1 MFRRLSSIAKIT
13 LLEFV
18 RNKTSYVFLFFAI
31 IFIFVS
37 YGMGMLSMGEYIRVA
52 QNTGLFFISL
62 LSMLFVIFGIQNI
75 TIRDFYRK
83 SIYTILSKL
92 NNRYEYVLGRFLG
105 LTLSVII
112 LISVM
117 SALFLPAITLF
128 NFMMFAKSDIHYG
141 VLVFALFMTM
151 LEMIMLISL
160 AMLFSNLLSSVLAS
174 IITFFIFIIGNSS
187 GVLKIMSGK
196 TPLVLK
202 YLLLFFY
209 YVLPNFENF
218 NFRNM
223 AIYGIMP
230 SIVHIID
237 VVIYFMLYTGI
248 ILYLTSI
255 VFEKKDM

>member
-1 MFRRLSSIAKIT
+1 MFRRLLSIAKIT
-13 LLEFV
+13 LLEFA

-31 IFIFVS
+31 VFIFAS

-62 LSMLFVIFGIQNI
+62 LSMLFVIFAIQNI
-75 TIRDFYRK
+75 TTRDFYRK

-117 SALFLPAITLF
+117 SALFLPAIALF
-128 NFMMFAKSDIHYG
+128 NMMMFAKSNIHYG
-141 VLVFALFMTM
+141 VLIFSLFMTM
-151 LEMIMLISL
+151 LEMAMLVSL
-160 AMLFSNLLSSVLAS
+160 AMLFSNVLSSVLAS
-174 IITFFIFIIGNSS
+174 IITFFIFIIGHSS
-187 GVLKIMSGK
+187 DVLKTLSGK
-196 TPLVLK
+196 TPILLK
-202 YLLLFFY
+202 YVLLFLY
-209 YVLPNFENF
+209 YVIPNFENF

-230 SIVHIID
+230 SYGYSIN
-237 VVIYFMLYTGI
+237 VVIYFLLYTGI
-248 ILYLTSI
+248 ILFLTSMI
-255 VFEKKDM
+255 FEKKDI